1 MSSKY
6 LMKKSFVSAGKKY
19 DYISIPALE
28 KSGVKVSKLPLSIRI
43 IAESLI
49 RNEDGTRITETDIEN
64 VLNWNAKAVSDN
76 EVPLIVARVL
86 MQDFTGVPAI
96 VDLASMRDKMK
107 SLGKDPALINPS
119 VPVDLVVDHSVQV
132 DFYGDNEAF
141 EKNTEMEFK
150 RNYERY
156 KFLKWAKNSFSN
168 FRIVPPGVGIVHQV
182 NLEYLGNVVATR
194 AGNGE
199 NIAFFDSL
207 VGTDSHTTMI
217 NGLGIL
223 GFGVGGIEA
232 EAAMLNEPVTF
243 QLPAVVGVNLHG
255 KLREGI
261 TATDLVLTLTN
272 ILRKSNVVGKFVEF
286 FGDGVSQLSVPD
298 RATLSNMCP
307 EYGATVALFPVDD
320 RTIDYLELTGRSR
333 NQIDLVKQYMHE
345 QGMFGVPHGIEYSEL
360 IDLDLSTIKTTISGP
375 RLPQQKTDLADSK
388 SNFLNFLEGEE
399 SIPTG
404 RTQQKQVNLKR
415 IPLKVKGKDEVLA
428 DGDVVIAAITSCT
441 NTSNQNVMVAAG
453 LLAKKAVEK
462 GLHVNPKVKTSL
474 APGSRVVTDYLEKSG
489 LQKYLDMLGFY
500 LAGYGCTTC
509 IGNSGPLDPAIEN
522 AINEGKLSVSAV
534 LSGNRNFEARIH
546 RDVRANY
553 LMSPPLVVAFAL
565 AGTVVTDLDHDPVG
579 MSADGKPVY
588 LKDIWPTSK
597 EIDQVLKTY
606 LSSTVYKEKYQN
618 LDSYNKNWTDLP
630 SEGGETYS
638 WDQKSTYI
646 RNPTFF
652 DHFTPGESKRLEKI
666 ENAHAL
672 LVLGDSIT
680 TDHISPA
687 GSISKASPAGKY
699 LLEHGVEPADFN
711 SYGSRRGNHEV
722 MMRGT
727 FANPRIK
734 NLLVKAEGGNTI
746 HFPEKKEMPIYDASM
761 KYMKDNS
768 PLIVFAGKE
777 YGSGSSRDWAAK
789 GPYLLGIKAVIAQ
802 SYERIHRSNL
812 VGMGIVPLQ
821 FKAGRNFA
829 SLNADP
835 SQPFSIVFNGMRR
848 GSAILSYTDNS
859 GKKRDEDLDV
869 RIDNKAEE
877 QYFERGGILQNAMT
891 NILLQENKE

>member
-1 MSSKY
+1 MY
-6 LMKKSFVSAGKKY
+6 LTRNNFVSSGKTY
-19 DYISIPALE
+19 NYVSLPALE
-28 KSGVKVSKLPLSIRI
+28 KKGIKVAKLPLSIRI

-49 RNEDGTRITETDIEN
+49 RNEDDIRITDADVEN
-64 VLNWNAKAVSDN
+64 VLNWKAKSVSDS
-76 EVPLIVARVL
+76 EVPMIVARVL
-86 MQDFTGVPAI
+86 MQDFTGVPAV

-132 DFYGDNEAF
+132 DFYGEDEAF
-141 EKNTEMEFK
+141 EKNTQLEFK

-156 KFLKWAKNSFSN
+156 KFLKWAKNSFSK

-182 NLEYLGNVVATR
+182 NLEYLAKVVAT
-194 AGNGE
+194 GSGE
-199 NIAFFDSL
+199 DANFAYFDSL

-217 NGLGIL
+217 NGLGIF

-255 KLREGI
+255 KLVEGI

-272 ILRKSNVVGKFVEF
+272 ILRSANVVGKFVEF
-286 FGDGVSQLSVPD
+286 FGEGVSQLSVPD

-307 EYGATVALFPVDD
+307 EYGATVALFPVDE
-320 RTIDYLELTGRSR
+320 RTLEYLELTGRSR
-333 NQIDLVKQYMHE
+333 DHIELVKHYLQE
-345 QGMFGVPHGIEYSEL
+345 QGMFGVPKGVEYSEL

-375 RLPQQKTDLADSK
+375 RLPQQKTDLADSR
-388 SNFLNFLEGEE
+388 SNFLNFLEKEE
-399 SIPTG
+399 AIPTG
-404 RTQQKQVNLKR
+404 RNQQKQVNLKR
-415 IPLKVKGKDEVLA
+415 IPLKIKGKDDVLS

-474 APGSRVVTDYLEKSG
+474 APGSRVVTEYLEKSG
-489 LQKYLDMLGFY
+489 LQVYLNKLGFY

-509 IGNSGPLDPAIEN
+509 IGNSGPLDPAIEK
-522 AINEGKLSVSAV
+522 AINDGGLSVSAV

-553 LMSPPLVVAFAL
+553 LMSPPLVIAFAL
-565 AGTVVTDLDHDPVG
+565 AGTVVINLEHDPIG
-579 MSADGKPVY
+579 TSTDGKPVF
-588 LKDIWPTSK
+588 LKDLWPTSQ
-597 EIDQVLKTY
+597 EIEQVLKTH
-606 LSSTVYKEKYQN
+606 LSSSVYKEKYRDLN
-618 LDSYNKNWTDLP
+618 SYNKSWANLP
-630 SEGGETYS
+630 SEKSETYN
-638 WDQKSTYI
+638 WDKESTYI

-652 DHFTPGESKRLEKI
+652 DHFTPGKPNHLEKL
-666 ENAHAL
+666 ENAHVL

-687 GSISKASPAGKY
+687 GSISKLSPAGKY
-699 LLEHGVEPADFN
+699 LLDHGVDPSEFN

-734 NLLVKAEGGNTI
+734 NQLVKSEGGNTI
-746 HFPEKKEMPIYDASM
+746 YFPEKKEMPVFDAAVR
-761 KYMKDNS
+761 YMKENK
-768 PLIVFAGKE
+768 PLIVFSGKE
-777 YGSGSSRDWAAK
+777 YGTGSSRDWAAK
-789 GPYLLGIKAVIAQ
+789 GPFLLGVKAVIAE

-821 FKAGRNFA
+821 FKPGRGFA
-829 SLNADP
+829 ALNADP
-835 SQPFSIVFNGMRR
+835 SQPFSIVFNGLQK
-848 GSAILSYTDNS
+848 GTAKLSYSDRS
-859 GKKRDEDLDV
+859 GKKYVEDLVV

-891 NILLQENKE
+891 NLVLQGN

>member
-1 MSSKY
+1 MSSRY
-6 LMKKSFVSAGKKY
+6 LIKKNFVSAGKKY
-19 DYISIPALE
+19 SYVSLPALE
-28 KSGVKVSKLPLSIRI
+28 TKGIKVEKLPLSIRI
-43 IAESLI
+43 IAESLM
-49 RNEDGTRITETDIEN
+49 RNEDGTRITDADIEN
-64 VLNWNAKAVSDN
+64 VLNWSAKSVSDS

-86 MQDFTGVPAI
+86 MQDFTGVPAV

-107 SLGKDPALINPS
+107 SMGKDPALINPS

-132 DFYGDNEAF
+132 DFYGDDEAF
-141 EKNTEMEFK
+141 DKNIQMEFK

-156 KFLKWAKNSFSN
+156 KFLKWAKNSFSK

-182 NLEYLGNVVATR
+182 NLEYLAKVVATETSK
-194 AGNGE
+194 GD

-217 NGLGIL
+217 NGLGIF

-272 ILRKSNVVGKFVEF
+272 ILRKANVVGKFVEF

-298 RATLSNMCP
+298 RATVSNMCP

-320 RTIDYLELTGRSR
+320 RTIDYLELTGRSKD
-333 NQIDLVKQYMHE
+333 QIDLVKKYLHE
-345 QGMFGVPHGIEYSEL
+345 QGMFGVPEGVEYSEL
-360 IDLDLSTIKTTISGP
+360 IDLDLSTVKTTISGP
-375 RLPQQKTDLADSK
+375 RLPQQKTDLADSR

-399 SIPTG
+399 AIPTG
-404 RTQQKQVNLKR
+404 RSQQKQVNLKR
-415 IPLKVKGKDEVLA
+415 IPLKIKGKDDVLT

-474 APGSRVVTDYLEKSG
+474 APGSRVVTEYLEKSG
-489 LQKYLDMLGFY
+489 LQKYLDDLGFF

-509 IGNSGPLDPAIEN
+509 IGNSGPLDPAIES

-546 RDVRANY
+546 KDVRANY

-565 AGTVVTDLDHDPVG
+565 AGTVVIDLEHEPIGTSSNGSPVF
-579 MSADGKPVY
+579 
-588 LKDIWPTSK
+588 LKDLWPTSQ
-597 EIDQVLKTY
+597 EIDQVLKTC
-606 LSSTVYKEKYQN
+606 LTSTVYKEKYHD
-618 LDSYNKNWTDLP
+618 LDSYNKSWSDLP
-630 SEGGETYS
+630 SEEGETYN

-652 DHFTPGESKRLEKI
+652 DHFTPGKSRRLEKI
-666 ENAHAL
+666 ENAYAL

-687 GSISKASPAGKY
+687 GSISKSSPAGKY
-699 LLEHGVEPADFN
+699 LLEHGVDPADFN

-734 NLLVKAEGGNTI
+734 NQLVKAEGGNTI
-746 HFPEKKEMPIYDASM
+746 YFPENKEMSVFDAAM
-761 KYMKDNS
+761 KYMQENK
-768 PLIVFAGKE
+768 PLIVFSGKE
-777 YGSGSSRDWAAK
+777 YGAGSSRDWAAK
-789 GPYLLGIKAVIAQ
+789 GPFLLGIKAVIAE

-821 FKAGRNFA
+821 FRPGRGFA
-829 SLNADP
+829 ALNADT
-835 SQPFSIVFNGMRR
+835 SKPFSIIFNGLQK
-848 GSAILSYTDNS
+848 GTAKLSYTDMS
-859 GKKRDEDLDV
+859 GKKCVEDLLV

-891 NILLQENKE
+891 NILSQGN

>member
-6 LMKKSFVSAGKKY
+6 LVKKSIVSAGKKY
-19 DYISIPALE
+19 NIVSIPSLE
-28 KSGVKVSKLPLSIRI
+28 SLGVNVSRLPLSIRI

-49 RNEDGTRITETDIEN
+49 RNEDGTRITESDIEN

-76 EVPLIVARVL
+76 EVPFIVARVL
-86 MQDFTGVPAI
+86 MQDFTGVPAV
-96 VDLASMRDKMK
+96 VDLASMREKMK
-107 SLGKDPALINPS
+107 SLGKDPAMINPS
-119 VPVDLVVDHSVQV
+119 VPVDLVIDHSVQV
-132 DFYGDNEAF
+132 DFFGNGDAF
-141 EKNTEMEFK
+141 EKNAQMEFE

-168 FRIVPPGVGIVHQV
+168 VRIVPPGVGIVHQV
-182 NLEYLGNVVATR
+182 NLEYLGKVVATGTQGSEDF
-194 AGNGE
+194 AY
-199 NIAFFDSL
+199 FDSL

-217 NGLGIL
+217 NGLGIF

-255 KLREGI
+255 KLNEGI
-261 TATDLVLTLTN
+261 TATDLVLTLTS
-272 ILRKSNVVGKFVEF
+272 ILRKANVVGKFIEF
-286 FGDGVSQLSVPD
+286 FGDGVSYLSVPD

-320 RTIDYLELTGRSR
+320 TTMGYLALTGRSR
-333 NQIDLVKQYMHE
+333 DQIDLVKQYLQA
-345 QGMFGVPHGIEYSEL
+345 QGMYGVPKGIEYSEL
-360 IDLDLSTIKTTISGP
+360 IDLDLGSVKPTISGP
-375 RLPQQKTDLADSK
+375 RLPQQKTDLHDSGR
-388 SNFLNFLEGEE
+388 NFLSFLEGEE
-399 SIPTG
+399 SIPVG
-404 RTQQKQVNLKR
+404 RSQQKQVNLKR
-415 IPLKVKGKDEVLA
+415 MPLKINGRDDVLT

-453 LLAKKAVEK
+453 LLARKAVEK
-462 GLHVNPKVKTSL
+462 GLWVNPKVKTSL
-474 APGSRVVTDYLEKSG
+474 APGSRVVSDYLDRSG
-489 LQKYLDMLGFY
+489 LQEYLNKLGFY

-509 IGNSGPLDPAIEN
+509 IGNSGPLDPAIEA

-546 RDVRANY
+546 KDVRANY

-565 AGTVVTDLDHDPVG
+565 AGTVIVDLEHDPIG
-579 MSADGKPVY
+579 TSSDGKKVF
-588 LKDIWPTSK
+588 LKDIWPTGK
-597 EIDQVLKTY
+597 EIEDVLKNN
-606 LSSTVYKEKYQN
+606 LSSSVYREKYHD
-618 LDSYNKNWTDLP
+618 LDGYNKRWTDLP
-630 SEGGETYS
+630 SEGGETYA
-638 WDQKSTYI
+638 WDPKSTYI

-652 DHFTPGESKRLEKI
+652 DHFALGQEKRLEKI
-666 ENAHAL
+666 EDAYAL

-687 GSISKASPAGKY
+687 GSISKTSPAGKY
-699 LLEHGVEPADFN
+699 LLEHGVDAADFN

-727 FANPRIK
+727 FANPRIR
-734 NLLVKAEGGNTI
+734 NQLVRSEGGNTI
-746 HFPEKKEMPIYDASM
+746 YFPEKEEMPVFDASM
-761 KYMKDNS
+761 KYAKEKK

-789 GPYLLGIKAVIAQ
+789 GPYLLGIKAVIAE

-812 VGMGIVPLQ
+812 VGMGVVPLQ
-821 FKAGRNFA
+821 FRRGRNFA
-829 SLNADP
+829 ALNADP
-835 SQPFSIVFNGMRR
+835 SQPFSISFSGMRK
-848 GSAILSYTDNS
+848 GTAKLAYMDSKG
-859 GKKRDEDLDV
+859 GKHVEDLDV

-891 NILLQENKE
+891 NLIHEEK

>member
-6 LMKKSFVSAGKKY
+6 LVKKNFVSAGKNFSY
-19 DYISIPALE
+19 VSLPALE
-28 KSGVKVSKLPLSIRI
+28 TKGVKVSRLPFSIRI

-64 VLNWNAKAVSDN
+64 VLSWNAKSVSDN

-86 MQDFTGVPAI
+86 MQDFTGVPAV

-107 SLGKDPALINPS
+107 AMGKDPSLINPS

-132 DFYGDNEAF
+132 DFYGDDDAF
-141 EKNTEMEFK
+141 EKNTQMEFK

-182 NLEYLGNVVATR
+182 NLEYLGKVVAT
-194 AGNGE
+194 GTSKGE
-199 NIAFFDSL
+199 DVAFFDSL

-232 EAAMLNEPVTF
+232 EAAMLKEPVTF

-261 TATDLVLTLTN
+261 TATDLVLTLTS
-272 ILRKSNVVGKFVEF
+272 ILRKANVVGKFVEF

-307 EYGATVALFPVDD
+307 EYGATVALFPVDE

-333 NQIDLVKQYMHE
+333 DHIDLVKRYLQE
-345 QGMFGVPHGIEYSEL
+345 QGMFGVPKGVEYSEL

-388 SNFLNFLEGEE
+388 ANFLNFLEGEE
-399 SIPTG
+399 AIPTG

-415 IPLKVKGKDEVLA
+415 IPLKIKGKNDVLT

-462 GLHVNPKVKTSL
+462 GLMVNPKVKTSL

-489 LQKYLDMLGFY
+489 LQKYLDKLGFY

-546 RDVRANY
+546 KDVRANY
-553 LMSPPLVVAFAL
+553 LMSPPLVVAFAI
-565 AGTVVTDLDHDPVG
+565 AGTVVIDLEHDPIGVSSNG
-579 MSADGKPVY
+579 SPVF
-588 LKDIWPTSK
+588 LRDLWPTSK
-597 EIDQVLKTY
+597 EIDHVLKTY
-606 LSSTVYKEKYQN
+606 LSSSVFKEKYHD
-618 LDSYNKNWTDLP
+618 LDSYNKSWSELP

-652 DHFTPGESKRLEKI
+652 DHFTPGESKSLDKL

-687 GSISKASPAGKY
+687 GSISKSSPAGKY
-699 LLEHGVEPADFN
+699 LIEHGVDPSDFN

-734 NLLVKAEGGNTI
+734 NQLVKTEGGNTLY
-746 HFPEKKEMPIYDASM
+746 FPEKKEMPVFDAAL
-761 KYMKDNS
+761 KYMKENK

-777 YGSGSSRDWAAK
+777 YGTGSSRDWAAK
-789 GPYLLGIKAVIAQ
+789 GPFLLGIKAVIAE

-812 VGMGIVPLQ
+812 VGMGVVPLQ
-821 FKAGRNFA
+821 FKPGRGYA
-829 SLNADP
+829 ALNADP
-835 SQPFSIVFNGMRR
+835 AKSLSIVFKGMRK
-848 GSAILSYTDNS
+848 GAATLSYTDKS
-859 GKKRDEDLDV
+859 GKKCVEDLMV

-877 QYFERGGILQNAMT
+877 LYFERGGILQNAMT
-891 NILLQENKE
+891 NILLQGN